1 MIVEYIRYRV
11 PSERAEEFEAAY
23 QRAAASLASAP
34 QCVDYEL
41 ARSTEEPGVYI
52 LRITWTSAKD
62 HLEGFRRGD
71 LFPAF
76 FAEIRPYVDDIEEM
90 RHYERTPVHGPGA
103 SAPTLYTWAGGADAF
118 ERLTERFYELVL
130 ADDLIGPLFKG
141 MDPGHPRFVA
151 MWLAEVFGG
160 PARYTAERG
169 GYPHMLSMHLGK
181 AITEP
186 MRRRW
191 VSLLTDAADEVGLP
205 DDPEFRAAF
214 TGYIEWGTRLAL
226 SNSQPGAHPPKNAP
240 VPHWGWGVA
249 PPYIA

>member
-1 MIVEYIRYRV
+1 VIVEYIRYSV
-11 PSERAEEFEAAY
+11 PAEQGQEFEAAY
-23 QRAAASLASAP
+23 KRAATQLSRAP
-34 QCVDYEL
+34 QCVEYDL
-41 ARSTEEPGVYI
+41 ARCVDEPGSYI

-71 LFPAF
+71 LFQDF
-76 FAEIRPYVDDIEEM
+76 FAEIRPYVDRIEEM
-90 RHYERTPVHGPGA
+90 RHYERTPVRGA
-103 SAPTLYTWAGGADAF
+103 GGSIPTLYEWAGGVEAL
-118 ERLTERFYELVL
+118 ERLTVRFYDLVA

-141 MDPGHPRFVA
+141 MDAGHPRYVA

-160 PARYTAERG
+160 PARYTTERG
-169 GYPHMLSMHLGK
+169 GYSHMLSMHLGK

-191 VSLLTDAADEVGLP
+191 AALLMDAADEVGLP

-214 TGYIEWGTRLAL
+214 AGYIEWGTRLAVA
-226 SNSQPGAHPPKNAP
+226 NSQPGADPVGEAP

-249 PPYIA
+249 PPYKG